1 MNLVVGA
8 TGYLGREIC
17 RVLRTA
23 GKPVRALCRRT
34 AAPEHLRILAELGVE
49 IHYGDLK
56 SPASLGDICANVK
69 TVLSTASS
77 TLSRQ
82 PDDSIESVDLRGHL
96 HLVEVAR
103 RAEVRH
109 FVFVSFAKQALESPL
124 QTAKR
129 AVENE
134 VIASG
139 MNYTILQPVN
149 FMEVWLGPGLGF
161 DPSHGRVRLLGTGD
175 KKTSWISLADVARFA
190 AAAVDNPTFHGR
202 VLPLGGPAALSMSE
216 VLETFRELG
225 APSCALEYL
234 TETELLEQLKGA
246 QDPLQQSFAAMM
258 LNTARGQVVDPAP
271 ALEINPMELVSVRQ
285 YANWTMQDL
294 QNTQR

>member
-8 TGYLGREIC
+8 TGYLGQEIC
-17 RVLRTA
+17 RVLREA

-34 AAPEHLRILAELGVE
+34 AAPGHLRRLADLGVD

-56 SPASLGDICANVK
+56 APASLGDICANVE
-69 TVLSTASS
+69 TIISTASS

-103 RAEVRH
+103 RAGVRH
-109 FVFVSFAKQALESPL
+109 FIFVSFAKQALESPL

-139 MNYTILQPVN
+139 MNYTILQPVD

-161 DPSHGRVRLLGTGD
+161 DPSHGRVRVLGSGE
-175 KKTSWISLADVARFA
+175 KKTSWISLADVAKFA
-190 AAAVDNPTFHGR
+190 AAAVDNPRFHGR
-202 VLPLGGPAALSMSE
+202 VLPLGGPEALSILE
-216 VLETFRELG
+216 VLETFKELG
-225 APSCALEYL
+225 APRFELEYL
-234 TETELLEQLKGA
+234 TEPELLEQLKSA
-246 QDPLQQSFAAMM
+246 QDPLQQSFAALM
-258 LNTARGQVVDPAP
+258 LNTARGQIVDSAP

-285 YANWTMQDL
+285 YANRTLRDS